1 MASLVFVNTLA
12 ESLAK
17 GLHKLTTDALKVALT
32 NDPMT
37 PVKAKLADVTQI
49 AATNGY
55 TAGGLPV
62 TVSASA
68 IDGASFKVGLG
79 DVTFTASGGAMGPFR
94 YAVLYNDSSTDKLLI
109 GYADYGLS
117 YSLPASQPFV
127 VDFDPAAAIT
137 VG

>member
-17 GLHKLTTDALKVALT
+17 GLHKLTTDTLKVALT

-37 PVKAKLADVTQI
+37 PVKVKLADVTQI

-55 TAGGLPV
+55 TAGGSTV
-62 TVSASA
+62 TVAASA
-68 IDGASFKVGLG
+68 IDGASFKIGLG

-94 YAVLYNDSSTDKLLI
+94 YAVLYNDSATDKLLI

-117 YSLPASQPFV
+117 YSLPDGQPFV
-127 VDFDPAAAIT
+127 VDFDPVAAIT
-137 VG
+137 LG